1 VTVTSVPVLASDIV
15 LSNTRPGDTLASPAP
30 AGGTLGDSLLAV
42 TASAPQ
48 AITVF
53 PDAGAGAEISAAGLA
68 ELAHNCARS
77 LVADGMAP
85 GDVVGVLAPAGP
97 GLLAAL
103 FGTWLAGGAVTVLP
117 LPAVGDPAAQLGR
130 LSRIADSAGM
140 RHLVADSRGLDCA
153 KLLQR
158 DRPGLRLCP
167 AICALPPRAVLP
179 GVRPDDLAVVQF
191 TSGTTTRP
199 RGVMLSHRAVLAGL
213 RSMVTS
219 SHITA
224 SDVLV
229 QWMPHH
235 HDMGLFGHLTMLLTG
250 CDSLVF
256 DPLTLLRR
264 PAELLRRMS
273 AAHAT
278 LFTGMNF
285 AYEML
290 IAAATPA
297 VLDQLDL
304 SSWRVAYNGAE
315 PVSAATVARFAETF
329 GQAGVAPHVMYP
341 VYGLAEATLPVT
353 FPEPGTP
360 PLMATFDR
368 AELGAAGRV
377 SLVGPD
383 HPHAKTAVSVG
394 RPVSGL
400 EVRLADEQCP
410 VPGSGEVGE
419 IQVRGPAVTSGYL
432 NDTDATAA
440 LFDGGW
446 LRTGDLGFRL
456 GEDYYV
462 IGRRKEMIIV
472 HGQNYFPE
480 DAEAIARA
488 VPGVYRQRAVAV
500 AESGT
505 GASTGTGTGERIAV
519 IAETTLTGAQAS
531 DLRRQIRQRV
541 TAVLGTTQIS
551 VHLVTPRWLTKTTS
565 GKWQRL
571 LAAGK
576 LSEVTRS

>member
-1 VTVTSVPVLASDIV
+1 MTAKSVTVLASDTV
-15 LSNTRPGDTLASPAP
+15 PSNTPPTHTP

-42 TASAPQ
+42 AASSPQ
-48 AITVF
+48 ASTVF
-53 PDAGAGAEISAAGLA
+53 PDADAEISAAGLA
-68 ELAHNCARS
+68 ELARSCARS
-77 LVADGMAP
+77 LVADGVAP

-117 LPAVGDPAAQLGR
+117 LPPVGDPAAQLGR

-140 RHLVADSRGLDCA
+140 RHLVAHGRGLDCA
-153 KLLQR
+153 RLLQL

-167 AICALPPRAVLP
+167 AICASPPRAVLP
-179 GVRPDDLAVVQF
+179 SVRPDDLAVVQF

-213 RSMVTS
+213 RSIVTS

-235 HDMGLFGHLTMLLTG
+235 HDMGLFGHLSTLLTG

-264 PAELLRRMS
+264 PADLLRCMS
-273 AAHAT
+273 ASHAT

-329 GQAGVAPHVMYP
+329 GPAGVAPHVMYP

-353 FPEPGTP
+353 FPEPGAP

-368 AELGAAGRV
+368 AELGAAGQV

-400 EVRLADEQCP
+400 EVRLADEHGP
-410 VPGSGEVGE
+410 VHGSGKLGE
-419 IQVRGPAVTSGYL
+419 IQVRGAAVTSGYL
-432 NDTDATAA
+432 GDADATAA

-462 IGRRKEMIIV
+462 MGRRKEMIIV

-488 VPGVYRQRAVAV
+488 VPGVYRQHAVAV

-505 GASTGTGTGERIAV
+505 GTGTGTGERIAV

-531 DLRRQIRQRV
+531 DLQRQIRQRV
-541 TAVLGTTQIS
+541 TAGLGTTQIS

-571 LAAGK
+571 LAARK
-576 LSEVTRS
+576 LSEGTAS

>member
-1 VTVTSVPVLASDIV
+1 VTAKSVLVLARDALASD
-15 LSNTRPGDTLASPAP
+15 
-30 AGGTLGDSLLAV
+30 TLGDSLLAV
-42 TASAPQ
+42 AASAPR
-48 AITVF
+48 ASTVF
-53 PDAGAGAEISAAGLA
+53 PDADAEISAAGLA
-68 ELAHNCARS
+68 DLAHSCARS
-77 LVADGMAP
+77 LLADGVAP

-103 FGTWLAGGAVTVLP
+103 FGSWLAGAAVTVLP
-117 LPAVGDPAAQLGR
+117 LPSVGDPAAQLGR

-140 RHLVADSRGLDCA
+140 RHLVADARGLDCA
-153 KLLQR
+153 RLLQR
-158 DRPGLRLCP
+158 DRPGLRVWP
-167 AICALPPRAVLP
+167 AICPLPPRAVLP

-219 SHITA
+219 SRITA

-229 QWMPHH
+229 QWMPHY
-235 HDMGLFGHLTMLLTG
+235 HDMGLFGHLATLLTG
-250 CDSLVF
+250 GDSLVF

-264 PAELLRRMS
+264 PGELLRRMS
-273 AAHAT
+273 ASRAT

-304 SSWRVAYNGAE
+304 SSWRLAYNGAE
-315 PVSAATVARFAETF
+315 PVSAATVARFAQTF
-329 GQAGVAPHVMYP
+329 SQAGVAPHVMHP
-341 VYGLAEATLPVT
+341 VYGLAEATLGVT

-360 PLMATFDR
+360 ARMATFDR
-368 AELGAAGRV
+368 AELGATGRV

-383 HPHAKTAVSVG
+383 HPHVKTAVSVG

-400 EVRLADEQCP
+400 EVRLADEQGP
-410 VPGSGEVGE
+410 VPGSGKLGE
-419 IQVRGPAVTSGYL
+419 IQVRGAAVTSGYL
-432 NDTDATAA
+432 NDAGATAA

-456 GEDYYV
+456 GDDYYV
-462 IGRRKEMIIV
+462 MGRRKEMIIV

-488 VPGVYRQRAVAV
+488 VPGVYRQHAVAV
-500 AESGT
+500 AETDSGT
-505 GASTGTGTGERIAV
+505 DSAASTSTSTGERIAV
-519 IAETTLTGAQAS
+519 IAETTLSGAQAT
-531 DLRRQIRQRV
+531 DLQRQIRQRV
-541 TAVLGTTQIS
+541 TAGLGTTQIS
-551 VHLVTPRWLTKTTS
+551 VHLVTPRWLTRTTS

-571 LAAGK
+571 LAARK
-576 LSEVTRS
+576 LSEGTRS

>member
-1 VTVTSVPVLASDIV
+1 MTAKSVTVLASDTV
-15 LSNTRPGDTLASPAP
+15 PGNTPPSHTP
-30 AGGTLGDSLLAV
+30 AGSTLGDSLLAV

-48 AITVF
+48 ASTVF
-53 PDAGAGAEISAAGLA
+53 PDAGAEISAAGLA
-68 ELAHNCARS
+68 ELARSCARS
-77 LVADGMAP
+77 LVADGVSP

-103 FGTWLAGGAVTVLP
+103 FGTWLAGAAVTVLP
-117 LPAVGDPAAQLGR
+117 LPTVGDPPAQLGR

-140 RHLVADSRGLDCA
+140 RHLVAHSRGLDCA
-153 KLLQR
+153 KLLKR
-158 DRPGLRLCP
+158 HRPGLRLCP

-179 GVRPDDLAVVQF
+179 SVRPEDLAVVQF

-264 PAELLRRMS
+264 PGELLRWMS
-273 AAHAT
+273 TSHAT

-285 AYEML
+285 AYETL
-290 IAAATPA
+290 IDAATPA

-304 SSWRVAYNGAE
+304 SSWRLAYNGAE

-329 GQAGVAPHVMYP
+329 APGGRGAERDVPGLRPGRGHASGYLPRAGNTAPDGHLRSRRTRHLRPRSACVA
-341 VYGLAEATLPVT
+341 
-353 FPEPGTP
+353 
-360 PLMATFDR
+360 
-368 AELGAAGRV
+368 
-377 SLVGPD
+377 PD

-400 EVRLADEQCP
+400 EVRLAGEQGTGP
-410 VPGSGEVGE
+410 VSGKLGE
-419 IQVRGPAVTSGYL
+419 IQVRGAAVTSGYL
-432 NDTDATAA
+432 GDSDATAA

-456 GEDYYV
+456 GENYYV
-462 IGRRKEMIIV
+462 MGRRKEMIIV

-488 VPGVYRQRAVAV
+488 VPGVYRQHAVAV

-505 GASTGTGTGERIAV
+505 ATERIAV

-531 DLRRQIRQRV
+531 DLQRQIRQRV
-541 TAVLGTTQIS
+541 TAGLGTTRIS
-551 VHLVTPRWLTKTTS
+551 VHLVRPRWLTKTTS

-571 LAAGK
+571 LAARK
-576 LSEVTRS
+576 LSEETAS

>member
-1 VTVTSVPVLASDIV
+1 MTAKSAPVLASHTPV
-15 LSNTRPGDTLASPAP
+15 SHTPVSHTLA
-30 AGGTLGDSLLAV
+30 GDTLGDSLLAV

-53 PDAGAGAEISAAGLA
+53 PDADAQISAAGLA
-68 ELAHNCARS
+68 DLAHSCARS
-77 LVADGMAP
+77 LVADGVAP

-103 FGTWLAGGAVTVLP
+103 FGTWLAGAAVTVLP
-117 LPAVGDPAAQLGR
+117 LPSVGDPATQLGR

-140 RHLVADSRGLDCA
+140 RHLVADARGLDCA

-158 DRPGLRLCP
+158 DRPGLRLRS
-167 AICALPPRAVLP
+167 AICPLPPPAVLP

-213 RSMVTS
+213 RSIVTS
-219 SHITA
+219 SRITA

-229 QWMPHH
+229 QWMPHC
-235 HDMGLFGHLTMLLTG
+235 HDMGLFGHLSSLLTG
-250 CDSLVF
+250 GDSLVF

-264 PAELLRRMS
+264 PGELLRCMS
-273 AAHAT
+273 ASHAT

-297 VLDQLDL
+297 VLDRLDL
-304 SSWRVAYNGAE
+304 SSWRMACNGAE
-315 PVSAATVARFAETF
+315 PVSAATVARFTETF

-341 VYGLAEATLPVT
+341 VYGLAEATLAV
-353 FPEPGTP
+353 TP
-360 PLMATFDR
+360 PRMATFDR
-368 AELGAAGRV
+368 AELGTTGRV

-400 EVRLADEQCP
+400 EVRLAEEQDP
-410 VPGSGEVGE
+410 VPGSGKLGE
-419 IQVRGPAVTSGYL
+419 IQVRGAAVTSGYRG
-432 NDTDATAA
+432 DADATAA

-456 GEDYYV
+456 GDDYYV
-462 IGRRKEMIIV
+462 MGRRKEMIIV

-488 VPGVYRQRAVAV
+488 VPGVYRQHAVAV
-500 AESGT
+500 AE
-505 GASTGTGTGERIAV
+505 TGTGTGERIAV
-519 IAETTLTGAQAS
+519 IAETTLSGAQAT
-531 DLRRQIRQRV
+531 DLQRQIRQRV
-541 TAVLGTTQIS
+541 TAGLGTTQIS
-551 VHLVTPRWLTKTTS
+551 VHLVRPRWLTRTTS

-571 LAAGK
+571 LAARK
-576 LSEVTRS
+576 LSEGTRS